1 MLNGFHL
8 TPKRIEA
15 LRLLRSRTAGVYVRM
30 LAQEVLVGEYRRRI
44 NSGFS
49 AQQATRSGAGYAV
62 PLIKAGLVK
71 KEATTYGWGIVSIT
85 AAGIKALD
93 DLDAQQLPLEA
104 VLDRCFEA
112 GKEEPPPP

>member
-1 MLNGFHL
+1 MTKQFNL
-8 TPKRIEA
+8 TPKRVDA
-15 LRLLRSRTAGVYVRM
+15 LRFLRSRPSGVYVRM
-30 LAQEVLVGEYRRRI
+30 LAQEVLVGEYRRRV